1 MFLPTEYAIYEPVLL
16 AAIVVFVI
24 GLVGNILSF
33 SSRFGNAL
41 VTAILFAV
49 VFGALFYTTQADVR
63 APQPQFLPAEYA
75 WAEYVLFGAAIV
87 FVVDLIGNALSFSSR
102 VVNALVTAIVFALI
116 FGGLTYVAD
125 REGVA
130 IPTVQD
136 VAPELA
142 PSAAPEADTNGA
154 ADEPAPAPAP

>member
-1 MFLPTEYAIYEPVLL
+1 MFLPTEYALYEPVLL

-41 VTAILFAV
+41 VTAILFAAI
-49 VFGALFYTTQADVR
+49 FGALFYTTQADVR

-75 WAEYVLFGAAIV
+75 WLEYVLFGAAIV

-102 VVNALVTAIVFALI
+102 VVNALVTAIVFAAI

-125 REGVA
+125 REGIEV
-130 IPTVQD
+130 PTVQD
-136 VAPELA
+136 IAPDLA
-142 PSAAPEADTNGA
+142 PAAAPEADA
-154 ADEPAPAPAP
+154 PADAPAPSPAP

>member
-125 REGVA
+125 REGID

-136 VAPELA
+136 VAPDLA
-142 PSAAPEADTNGA
+142 PSAAPTPSAPEET
-154 ADEPAPAPAP
+154 PAPAPAP